1 MTYRSIIFDL
11 DGTLIDSAQLTGA
24 ILDQML
30 EERGAITMADR
41 AVIRAMDAVGGE
53 AMIAAVMGEHCAAPS
68 ADLEE
73 FRARHREIE
82 IPSSLAFPG
91 VTGALQQLRQDGISL
106 AICSNKPQFLCEKIL
121 ADLQLDHHFSI
132 IIGSR
137 PLRPRKPDPAG
148 ALLALAAL
156 KSGGAETLFC
166 GDSLID
172 LATAEAA
179 ELDACLVSWGYGTS
193 DALAKRPGV
202 PLLRTMEGLAE
213 LVHQKRP

>member
-1 MTYRSIIFDL
+1 MTYQSIIFDL

-30 EERGAITMADR
+30 EERGAITKADR

-53 AMIAAVMGEHCAAPS
+53 AMIAAVMGEHCTAP
-68 ADLEE
+68 ADDLEE

-91 VTGALQQLRQDGISL
+91 VTEALPQLRQNGISL
-106 AICSNKPQFLCEKIL
+106 AICSNKPQLLCEKIL

-132 IIGSR
+132 IIGSS

-156 KSGGAETLFC
+156 KSSSAETLFC
-166 GDSLID
+166 GDSIID

-179 ELDACLVSWGYGTS
+179 KLDACLVSWGYGTS
-193 DALAKRPGV
+193 DAVEKRPGV
-202 PLLRTMEGLAE
+202 PLLRTMAGLAE